1 MHVAVSYYNVQLKNC
16 KEAVCV
22 FVNKS
27 VKQPEM
33 RPQIYP
39 LKKSVDVDDAHLGY
53 NGFLLLLDIDV

>member
-1 MHVAVSYYNVQLKNC
+1 MCLLIY
-16 KEAVCV
+16 
-22 FVNKS
+22 KS

-39 LKKSVDVDDAHLGY
+39 LKKTVDVDDAHLGY